1 MKRKLSQS
9 ALKLQNR
16 PDIDPSLFDLLRE
29 SQELVFVPPEQCVN
43 RYFPPHR
50 KRGEANHVRHF
61 LTQENTCLFFCNCGA
76 RLDLDLLAVTTDQTF
91 DSLGELNGYAI
102 YTGLFCSSCG
112 FTDAVE
118 IKCS

>member
-1 MKRKLSQS
+1 MKRKLSRP
-9 ALKLQNR
+9 APTLQTR

-29 SQELVFVPPEQCVN
+29 SQELVFVPPEQSVE

-50 KRGEANHVRHF
+50 KRGEANRVRQF
-61 LTQENTCLFFCNCGA
+61 VTQENVCLFFCNCGP

-91 DSLGELNGYAI
+91 DVLGKVHGYAL
-102 YTGLFCSSCG
+102 YLGLFCSTCG

-118 IKCS
+118 IRCY